1 MLGKVSCGAVVTG
14 NVSLRYVL
22 TLPLSELTK
31 LARGADVHEAS
42 TLLYRFVPSCRCDR

>member
-22 TLPLSELTK
+22 TLPLSEWTK
-31 LARGADVHEAS
+31 LARGADVH
-42 TLLYRFVPSCRCDR
+42 DRQVIV